1 MNWSVSIINVI
12 HCLENLTRGRVGI
25 VLTLTVILAHFCFPL
40 QSRSVATKK
49 EEENL
54 LFHASF
60 DRNFVADQAAG
71 DESPL
76 GNQNLKIV
84 REGKKDGAVYLD
96 TGSLLTYDAPG
107 NLYAERGTIGFWWK
121 LDEPVGNTP
130 FSIVQVSYA
139 EESNWDFTFAELR
152 WTGNDL
158 RLSFHD

>member
-1 MNWSVSIINVI
+1 MNSKWSAARISVI
-12 HCLENLTRGRVGI
+12 AGI
-25 VLTLTVILAHFCFPL
+25 VLTLTVALTHFYFPL
-40 QSRSVATKK
+40 ESRPGAAQK

-96 TGSLLTYDAPG
+96 SGSLLTYDAPG
-107 NLYAERGTIGFWWK
+107 NLYAE
-121 LDEPVGNTP
+121 
-130 FSIVQVSYA
+130 
-139 EESNWDFTFAELR
+139 
-152 WTGNDL
+152 
-158 RLSFHD
+158 